1 MPDKNADP
9 KKLDN
14 IIQGPW
20 PKSKRKVKVPD
31 EGIIE
36 LQQNIQFAEELTQSL
51 MVQMIHTMGENGI
64 NVSEKPFIRDMALT
78 IDLVKGSIYRDMK
91 MSHPSHPFVERFV
104 DLTIMDDDSIM
115 TEVDFDT
122 ISELVEILNEDDD
135 EPEIS

>member
-31 EGIIE
+31 EGIIK

-64 NVSEKPFIRDMALT
+64 DVSEKFFIRDMALT
-78 IDLVKGSIYRDMK
+78 IDLVKGSIFRDMK
-91 MSHPSHPFVERFV
+91 MSHPVHSFVERFV
-104 DLTIMDDDSIM
+104 DLTIMDDDTIM

>member
-1 MPDKNADP
+1 MSDENADP

-31 EGIIE
+31 EGIIK

-64 NVSEKPFIRDMALT
+64 DVSEKFFIRDMALT
-78 IDLVKGSIYRDMK
+78 IDLVKGSIFRDMK
-91 MSHPSHPFVERFV
+91 MSHPVHSFVERFV
-104 DLTIMDDDSIM
+104 DLTIMDDDTIM

>member
-1 MPDKNADP
+1 MSDENADP

-31 EGIIE
+31 EGIIK

-51 MVQMIHTMGENGI
+51 MVQMIHTMSENGI
-64 NVSEKPFIRDMALT
+64 NVSEKFFIRDMALT

-91 MSHPSHPFVERFV
+91 MGHPVHSFVERFV

>member
-1 MPDKNADP
+1 MSDENADP

-36 LQQNIQFAEELTQSL
+36 LQQNIQFVEELTQSL
-51 MVQMIHTMGENGI
+51 MVQMIHTMSENGI
-64 NVSEKPFIRDMALT
+64 NVSEKFFIRDMALT
-78 IDLVKGSIYRDMK
+78 IDLVKGSIFRDMK
-91 MSHPSHPFVERFV
+91 MSHPVHSFVERFV
-104 DLTIMDDDSIM
+104 DLTIMDDDTIM